1 MKNILVAVD
10 LQQGDILLLNKAAEI
25 AHAFKAK
32 VWVVHITLPDPEF
45 VGMDAGPM
53 YARKTLAEDF
63 RAEHKAL
70 HGYHKVLH
78 DQQVRGEALLI
89 QGPTVETIFAEA
101 TKLDAD
107 LIVIGAHKHNFLKRV
122 FGQDI
127 THQITDQSRIPMLIV
142 PLD

>member
-32 VWVVHITLPDPEF
+32 VWVVHITMPDPEF

-70 HGYHKVLH
+70 HGYHAALH
-78 DQQVRGEALLI
+78 DQSVRSEALLI

-107 LIVIGAHKHNFLKRV
+107 LIVIGTHKHNFFKRV
-122 FGQDI
+122 FGQEI
-127 THQITDQSRIPMLIV
+127 THQIIDQSRIPMLIV